1 MYIALICEK
10 DYEQYF
16 VSKPNKYKILII
28 MIEIV
33 ILTILILDT
42 KLYTVL

>member
-10 DYEQYF
+10 DKQYF
-16 VSKPNKYKILII
+16 VSKPNKYKIRII